1 VTVEVAVVGDDP
13 SAFARMLGDLIEA
26 NLLRSPGRAR
36 LLHPATVE
44 LEALDA
50 GTVATVRIRSGRVR
64 VADGPAGRR
73 ADVRIRATGRD
84 LLELAAAPLRLGL
97 PDPFRP
103 QGRAVLGAIVTRRV
117 RVAGMAAHP
126 LVLARFAR
134 LLSAS
139 G

>member
-1 VTVEVAVVGDDP
+1 VTVSVAVVGDDP
-13 SAFARMLGDLIEA
+13 SAFAQMLGGLIEA

-36 LLHPATVE
+36 LLRPAVVE

-50 GTVATVRIRSGRVR
+50 GTLATVRLRPGRVE
-64 VADGPAGRR
+64 VVDGPSGPR

-84 LLELAAAPLRLGL
+84 LLELAAAPLRFGL
-97 PDPFRP
+97 PDPLRAE
-103 QGRAVLGAIVTRRV
+103 GRAVLGAVATGRV
-117 RVAGMAAHP
+117 RVAGMAVHP